1 MYQPLNFRNSQHP
14 DYVCL
19 LKKYLYDLKQAS
31 YAWYQHIIEF
41 VVTLGFSNSVC
52 DPSLFIYHS
61 KNDTFYILLYVDDI
75 ILTASLDT
83 LHQSIISKSSFE
95 FIMKD
100 FDLLNYFLSI
110 SLIRH
115 TYDIFTLQHKYV
127 EEIIKQ
133 VVMSS
138 CKTTFIP
145 VVTKTKLSE
154 PHVIHIMVPL
164 NIEVMSEHC
173 NI

>member
-1 MYQPLNFRNSQHP
+1 MYQPLSFRNSQHP
-14 DYVCL
+14 NYVYL

-31 YAWYQHIIEF
+31 CAWYQHIIEF
-41 VVTLGFSNSVC
+41 VVTLGFSNSVY

-83 LHQSIISKSSFE
+83 LHQSIMSKSSFE
-95 FIMKD
+95 FAMKD

-110 SLIRH
+110 SIIRH
-115 TYDIFTLQHKYV
+115 AYDIFTLQHKYV
-127 EEIIKQ
+127 KEIIKQ

-138 CKTTFIP
+138 CKTIFIS